1 MWYKVGTDLF
11 LLTTPLAAFRSRG
24 ESSFGDDMVN
34 IPEIN
39 DENFDAMV
47 MESDRPVLVDFGA
60 EWCHPCNQL
69 DPIVEELASEWDGKV
84 SIFKLDIDV
93 NINSAMRFG
102 VMGVPTLLLFVA
114 GEPVERLTGYVPKK
128 RIIAKLKP
136 HLGM

>member
-1 MWYKVGTDLF
+1 
-11 LLTTPLAAFRSRG
+11 
-24 ESSFGDDMVN
+24 MVN